1 MDTQALK
8 SDLNSKNKNAKCL
21 LPVTY
26 QYRISKSK
34 QEKHF
39 FFFFFLTVRKFGLNI
54 VEKSLE

>member
-34 QEKHF
+34 QEKHQWQ
-39 FFFFFLTVRKFGLNI
+39 RARGGSG
-54 VEKSLE
+54 ESG

>member
-21 LPVTY
+21 LPLAY

-34 QEKHF
+34 QEKH